1 MFLSDHRSSKIGQR
15 LNLIE
20 HMAIRYVIQKHY
32 RVKCMPDPRRHGNNF
47 HARKLPLFIVQPDQ
61 LSAPG
66 CVHIRPIESRI
77 QRSSLNVMNVA
88 SCLTYSHLH
97 HSYSHYSFSAS
108 FVSSYLTHSKFQ

>member
-20 HMAIRYVIQKHY
+20 HVAIRYVIQKHY

-47 HARKLPLFIVQPDQ
+47 RARKLPLFIVQPDQ

-88 SCLTYSHLH
+88 SCLCLSTPSSLLFA
-97 HSYSHYSFSAS
+97 FSAS